1 MKTILF
7 VINTMGIGGG
17 EKAILELFNNID
29 LDEYEVFLYV
39 LTGQGELIEKIP
51 EKIKILNKKYYA
63 VSVLDSRGKIRLLKT
78 VLSAVFSRGIFL
90 KRAGYIVKNLIDMIK
105 KGEIKKDKLLW
116 KILADGAQRIEREF
130 DLAVAYLEG
139 GATYYVDSYVKAKK
153 KAAFIHIDYRL
164 AGYNR
169 KLDEECYLHFDRV
182 YTISETAKKVFLSVY
197 PECKEYTEIFYDL
210 IDVEKIILKA
220 KEEGGFSDPYDGFR
234 ILTVGRLVP
243 QKALDVAVN
252 TMKILK
258 TSSKKF
264 RWYVLGE
271 GEMRKKLENQ
281 IRMFG
286 LEDDFILLGT
296 VDNPFPYYDQ
306 CDVYVHTA
314 YFEGKGSIAI
324 EEAQILGCAVVA
336 SEHESIWEQ
345 VENGVDGMICRLE
358 PEALAESIL
367 DYIEHPEKMIAY
379 GKAASERKHTD
390 QSKEMEKLMRLLY

>member
-29 LDEYEVFLYV
+29 LDKYEVFLYV
-39 LTGQGELIEKIP
+39 LTGQGELIGQIP
-51 EKIKILNKKYYA
+51 EKVKILNNKYYA
-63 VSVLDSRGKIRLLKT
+63 VSVLDNKGKIRLLKT
-78 VLSAVFSRGIFL
+78 VLRAMVSRGMFF
-90 KRAGYIVKNLIDMIK
+90 KRVKYIVKNLLDMIK
-105 KGEIKKDKLLW
+105 RREIRMDKLLW
-116 KILADGAQRIEREF
+116 KILADGAQRMEQEF

-153 KAAFIHIDYRL
+153 KAAFIHTDYRM

-210 IDVEKIILKA
+210 IDAEKIMMRT
-220 KEEGGFSDPYDGFR
+220 KEEGGFSDTYDGFR

-243 QKALDVAVN
+243 LKALDVAIN

-258 TSSKKF
+258 ASSKKF

-271 GEMRKKLENQ
+271 GEMRKRLQKQ
-281 IRMFG
+281 IHMLG

-296 VDNPFPYYDQ
+296 VENPFPYYDQ
-306 CDVYVHTA
+306 CDIYVHTA
-314 YFEGKGSIAI
+314 YFEGKGNIAI
-324 EEAQILGCAVVA
+324 EEAQILGCAIVA

-345 VENGVDGMICRLE
+345 VENGVDGMVCRLE
-358 PEALAESIL
+358 PAALAESIL
-367 DYIEHPEKMIAY
+367 DYVDHPEKMIAY
-379 GKAASERKHTD
+379 GNAASERKHAD
-390 QSKEMEKLMRLLY
+390 RSKEMEKLMKLLY